1 MVVFF
6 TRKLTIF
13 VFSFWTKIILGFFR
27 YDFAVF
33 GYFGDIIGDVFFPP
47 QAGHA
52 AMVESFMVFGGAF
65 LMRPI
70 GGCVMGYIGDLY
82 GRKKA
87 LEISIFLMAFPTFA
101 MGCLPT
107 YNQLGWVSVLLLAL
121 VRMLQGLS
129 VGGQLV
135 SSLVFTVESRPRE
148 KWGLY
153 GSFVMASANFG
164 TLLGGFVAY
173 ALRSSLSEEQLR
185 QFGWRIPFW
194 SGILVSLSGL
204 YLKMHGVEN
213 SHHHPIS
220 VGKNQD
226 SHDHDEPAKNPLLE
240 AFSPGNRRSLMSA
253 ALVPMLWSAGFYVSF
268 VWMAIYMGK
277 LVDPPVPGA
286 FGVNSLSLFISVCLF
301 FPLTGIL
308 SDHFGRTR
316 VMYAGGCSMALTSPF
331 LILII
336 SYGNTIAAFFAQ
348 SFMGIILS
356 LWGGPMCAWLV
367 ESFPPSARLTSVA
380 IGYNIAQA
388 VVGGVSPAIATW
400 VVDEFDTTAPG
411 FFISIIAFFSVF
423 GLYCAPTNYD
433 IPYQK
438 AAFSSVL
445 NDEESSKPQIN
456 VEPGKFT

>member
-1 MVVFF
+1 
-6 TRKLTIF
+6 
-13 VFSFWTKIILGFFR
+13 
-27 YDFAVF
+27 
-33 GYFGDIIGDVFFPP
+33 
-47 QAGHA
+47 
-52 AMVESFMVFGGAF
+52 MVESFLVFGGAF

-107 YNQLGWVSVLLLAL
+107 YDQVGLVSVLLLAV

-153 GSFVMASANFG
+153 GSYVMASANFG

-173 ALRSSLSEEQLR
+173 ALRANLSEEQLR
-185 QFGWRIPFW
+185 VFGWRIPFW

-204 YLKMHGVEN
+204 YLKMHGIEDP
-213 SHHHPIS
+213 HHHPPPVS
-220 VGKNQD
+220 AEKDQD
-226 SHDHDEPAKNPLLE
+226 SRNHHDKPAKKNPLLE

-268 VWMAIYMGK
+268 VWMAIYMKK

-286 FGVNSLSLFISVCLF
+286 FGVNSLSLFVSVCLF

-316 VMYAGGCSMALTSPF
+316 VMYVGGCSMALTCPF
-331 LILII
+331 LVLII
-336 SYGNTIAAFFAQ
+336 SYGNSIAAFFAQ

-400 VVDEFDTTAPG
+400 IVDEFNTTAPG
-411 FFISIIAFFSVF
+411 FFISFIAFFSII
-423 GLYCAPTNYD
+423 GLYIAPNNNATP
-433 IPYQK
+433 PYK
-438 AAFSSVL
+438 NNVAFSSVS
-445 NDEESSKPQIN
+445 NDDVHFKSDEEESSSNQQLNI
-456 VEPGKFT
+456 EQGKFT